1 MSSFKEKKDLLIKM
15 KEGLSLRII
24 NRIIF
29 SIIFMAFG
37 VFLFGAN
44 SLSVKGFELGEINKK
59 INDLNAENTELE
71 LKIMKLQSYSKI
83 NEEVKKLGLVK
94 ADAIDYITPS
104 MGVAKR

>member
-1 MSSFKEKKDLLIKM
+1 MSSFKEKKDLFMKM

-29 SIIFMAFG
+29 FLIFMGFG
-37 VFLFGAN
+37 VFLFGVN

-59 INDLNAENTELE
+59 INDLSAENADLE
-71 LKIMKLQSYSKI
+71 LKIMKLQAYSKI
-83 NEEVKKLGLVK
+83 DEKVKRLGLVK
-94 ADAIDYITPS
+94 VNKIDYIAPS